1 MKSIKI
7 IASCC
12 LYHWLCDCL
21 VYMILP
27 ILDEYKRKRKS
38 CVFFKVDYEKT
49 YDSVSWEF
57 IYYMLWRLRFCDR
70 WIRWIKGCLESAS
83 VSVLVNDNP
92 TKEFLPMKG
101 LRQDDPLAPFFFLIV
116 AEEIGWGVK
125 DG

>member
-1 MKSIKI
+1 
-7 IASCC
+7 
-12 LYHWLCDCL
+12 
-21 VYMILP
+21 
-27 ILDEYKRKRKS
+27 
-38 CVFFKVDYEKT
+38 
-49 YDSVSWEF
+49 
-57 IYYMLWRLRFCDR
+57 MLWRLRFCDR